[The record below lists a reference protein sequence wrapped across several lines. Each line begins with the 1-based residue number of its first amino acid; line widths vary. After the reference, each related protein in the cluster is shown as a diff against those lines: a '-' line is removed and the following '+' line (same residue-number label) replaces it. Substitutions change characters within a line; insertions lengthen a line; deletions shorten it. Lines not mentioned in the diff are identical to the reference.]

1 MGANIKLSYA
11 EITRVSNLLDN
22 SVEHT
27 LVPRMKEAKAEV
39 DSLLTTNLVLVKAS
53 PALQAQYDKFSVALT
68 AATESIKGY
77 AQQFRQIMQSVQDMD
92 KDIADKVHSSQ

>member
-1 MGANIKLSYA
+1 MAANIKLTYA

-27 LVPRMKEAKAEV
+27 LVPRMKEAKTEV
-39 DSLLTTNLVLVKAS
+39 DNLLTTNLVLTKAS
-53 PALQAQYDKFSVALT
+53 PALQAQYDKFSTALT